1 MQDVRWKNQKAIGH
15 SICQMDQ
22 MDLQFSIGLLRVHWI
37 QWTNGMSIGQQWI
50 NRNYAST
57 E

>member
-15 SICQMDQ
+15 SICQMDLE
-22 MDLQFSIGLLRVHWI
+22 MSIGLSRVHWI
-37 QWTNGMSIGQQWI
+37 QWTSGISIGHLLLQLV
-50 NRNYAST
+50 NYHVF